1 MLTKDTS
8 YLLLHLVFFLIVF
21 IKYQSHTDAVVCV
34 CMQDP
39 TNLQGKLQKHENF
52 AAELSANQARIETV
66 TKTGEELIAQDHY
79 NKDHIRYLV
88 C

>member
-1 MLTKDTS
+1 M
-8 YLLLHLVFFLIVF
+8 YV
-21 IKYQSHTDAVVCV
+21 
-34 CMQDP
+34 QDP

-79 NKDHIRYLV
+79 NKDHIRYMVTCLLTFLHL
-88 C
+88 

>member
-1 MLTKDTS
+1 MR
-8 YLLLHLVFFLIVF
+8 V
-21 IKYQSHTDAVVCV
+21 
-34 CMQDP
+34 QDP

-79 NKDHIRYLV
+79 NKDHIRYRCTWLV
-88 C
+88 NLAVVPLA